1 MASATVHR
9 DSNEEPKPALYVVA
23 TPIGNLRDI
32 SLRALDVLKNVAVVA
47 AEDTRVTA
55 KLFNHYGIANRL
67 IAVHEHNEKRVAPQ
81 LLALLAAGKAVA
93 LVSDAG
99 TPGISDPGALL
110 VAAARAAGYAVIPVP
125 GANAAVAA
133 ISAAGLTA
141 PHFMFY
147 GFLPTRAGER
157 RRELAALAGLG
168 CALVFYEAPHRI
180 ADSVAD
186 MRVAFGGGR
195 RVIIAR
201 ELTKMFETIHA
212 CTLDEAVGWLAA
224 SDDHRRGEFVLIVEG
239 AARLRSEEGEAD
251 ARHVLEVLLAELP
264 LKQAVALAARITG
277 GQRNALYEQALALKE
292 KQSGGKA
299 EKP

>member
-1 MASATVHR
+1 MASAAEHR
-9 DSNEEPKPALYVVA
+9 EPDEGPKPALYVVA

-32 SLRALDVLKNVAVVA
+32 SLRALDLLKSVAVVA

-67 IAVHEHNEKRVAPQ
+67 VALHEHNEKRVAPQ
-81 LLALLAAGKAVA
+81 LLAQLAAGKAVA

-99 TPGISDPGALL
+99 TPGISDPGAQL
-110 VAAARAAGYAVIPVP
+110 VAAARDAGYAVIPVP

-133 ISAAGLTA
+133 ISASGLTA

-147 GFLPTRAGER
+147 GFLPARAGER
-157 RRELAALAGLG
+157 GRELAALAGLA
-168 CALVFYEAPHRI
+168 CALVFYEAPHRV

-186 MRVAFGGGR
+186 MRLAFGGGR
-195 RVIIAR
+195 RIVIAR

-239 AARLRSEEGEAD
+239 MARLRGEEGERG
-251 ARHVLEVLLAELP
+251 ARHVLEVLLTELP

-277 GQRNALYEQALALKE
+277 GQRNALYEQALELKE
-292 KQSGGKA
+292 KRAGEGAGKT
-299 EKP
+299 

>member
-1 MASATVHR
+1 MASAAVHR
-9 DSNEEPKPALYVVA
+9 DPDEEPKPALYVVA

-55 KLFNHYGIANRL
+55 KLFNHYGIASRL

-99 TPGISDPGALL
+99 TPGISDPGAQL

-125 GANAAVAA
+125 GASAAVAA
-133 ISAAGLTA
+133 ISASGFTA

-147 GFLPTRAGER
+147 GFLPARAGER
-157 RRELAALAGLG
+157 RRELASLADLA
-168 CALVFYEAPHRI
+168 CALVFYEAPHRVT
-180 ADSVAD
+180 DSIAD
-186 MRVAFGGGR
+186 MRLAFGGGR
-195 RVIIAR
+195 RIVIAR

-212 CTLDEAVGWLAA
+212 CTLDEAAGWLAA

-264 LKQAVALAARITG
+264 LKQAVALATRITR

>member
-1 MASATVHR
+1 M
-9 DSNEEPKPALYVVA
+9 
-23 TPIGNLRDI
+23 RDI

-55 KLFNHYGIANRL
+55 KLFSHYGIASRL
-67 IAVHEHNEKRVAPQ
+67 IALHEHNEKRVAPQ
-81 LLALLAAGKAVA
+81 ILALLAAGKAVA

-99 TPGISDPGALL
+99 TPGISDPGAQL
-110 VAAARAAGYAVIPVP
+110 VAAARAAGHAVIPVP
-125 GANAAVAA
+125 GASAAVAA
-133 ISAAGLTA
+133 ISASGFTA

-147 GFLPTRAGER
+147 GFLPARAGER
-157 RRELAALAGLG
+157 RRELASLAGLA

-180 ADSVAD
+180 VDSVAD
-186 MRVAFGGGR
+186 MRLVFGGGR
-195 RVIIAR
+195 RIVIAR

-239 AARLRSEEGEAD
+239 AARLRGDEGEAD

-264 LKQAVALAARITG
+264 LKQAVALATRISG
-277 GQRNALYEQALALKE
+277 GQRNALYAQALAFKE
-292 KQSGGKA
+292 KQPGGKA
-299 EKP
+299 GKP

>member
-1 MASATVHR
+1 M
-9 DSNEEPKPALYVVA
+9 
-23 TPIGNLRDI
+23 RDI

-55 KLFNHYGIANRL
+55 KLFNHYGIASRL

-81 LLALLAAGKAVA
+81 LLALLTAGKAVA

-99 TPGISDPGALL
+99 TPGISDPGAQL

-147 GFLPTRAGER
+147 GFLPARAGER
-157 RRELAALAGLG
+157 RRELAALTGLG
-168 CALVFYEAPHRI
+168 CALVFYEAPHRVT
-180 ADSVAD
+180 DSIAD

-195 RVIIAR
+195 RIIIAR

-212 CTLDEAVGWLAA
+212 CTLDEAAGWLAA

-264 LKQAVALAARITG
+264 LKQAVALATRITG